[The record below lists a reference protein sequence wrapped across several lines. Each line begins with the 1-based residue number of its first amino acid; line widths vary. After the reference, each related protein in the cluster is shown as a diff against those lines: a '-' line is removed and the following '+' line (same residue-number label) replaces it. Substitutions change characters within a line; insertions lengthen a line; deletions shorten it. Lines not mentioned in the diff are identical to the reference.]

1 MQHVVDV
8 LQLGGLVGQQG
19 EPGRGDV
26 VRPAGG
32 PDVGRAP
39 LGADEPVLLQP
50 PQRAVDATGV
60 ALAVVQRAQAGGEL
74 VTVVGPLG
82 EQQQEAGLEE
92 VPRFEI
98 GHASPAPLVA
108 DG

>member
-1 MQHVVDV
+1 M
-8 LQLGGLVGQQG
+8 
-19 EPGRGDV
+19 P
-26 VRPAGG
+26 
-32 PDVGRAP
+32 
-39 LGADEPVLLQP
+39 LQP

-60 ALAVVQRAQAGGEL
+60 TLAVVQRPQPRGEL
-74 VTVVGPLG
+74 VTVVGALG
-82 EQQQEAGLEE
+82 EQEQEARLQE